1 MNEQL
6 MESIADEVK
15 ELLKEKNK
23 SYGDGNITSIGK
35 QGILIRL
42 QEKVERLKNM
52 IEKDIDDKESRED
65 SWKDIIGYGI
75 IGTMVERGGW
85 E

>member
-1 MNEQL
+1 MNEPL
-6 MESIADEVK
+6 MEAIADEVK

>member
-1 MNEQL
+1 
-6 MESIADEVK
+6 MEAIADEVK